1 MIERM
6 NATEDGETKNS
17 EDRVMCSC
25 LCENK
30 LIYEN
35 GKNEN

>member
-6 NATEDGETKNS
+6 NAIEDGETKNS
-17 EDRVMCSC
+17 EDRVMGSC
-25 LCENK
+25 PYENK

-35 GKNEN
+35 GRNEN

>member
-6 NATEDGETKNS
+6 NTIEDGETGNS
-17 EDRVMCSC
+17 EDRVVGSC
-25 LCENK
+25 PCENK

-35 GKNEN
+35 GRNEN